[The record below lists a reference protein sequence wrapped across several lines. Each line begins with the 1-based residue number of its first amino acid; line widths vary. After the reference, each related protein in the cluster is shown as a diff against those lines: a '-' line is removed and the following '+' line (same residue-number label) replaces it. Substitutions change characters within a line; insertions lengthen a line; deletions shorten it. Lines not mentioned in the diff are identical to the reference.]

1 MDHVLVIDD
10 DIELCELVGE
20 YLKSEGFEIEA
31 VDNGDDGVERALSGD
46 HSLVVLDVMLP
57 GINGFEALRRIRAK
71 SQIPVLMLTARGEDV
86 DRIVGL
92 EIGADDYLPKPFN
105 PRELVARIH
114 AILRRARS
122 GSSDGVSPA
131 LQEPLSVGDVEMDFG
146 TRTVRREGEE
156 VRLTAMEFDV
166 LEVLMR
172 SAGQVVPREDLVRQ
186 VLGRIYSPYDRSIDV
201 HVSNLRKKLG
211 HEVGGKERIK
221 AIRQVGYLY
230 AHPGEEQGSGQGED
244 ESR

>member
-1 MDHVLVIDD
+1 MDHVLVVDD

-31 VDNGDDGVERALSGD
+31 VDNGDDGVERALSGA

-105 PRELVARIH
+105 PRELSARLR
-114 AILRRARS
+114 AILRRVRAPDMPADGSTESELRQGDLVLDRTARS
-122 GSSDGVSPA
+122 VSIDGIAIDVTA
-131 LQEPLSVGDVEMDFG
+131 TEFAVLDTLVQARGGVVGKDELSKQ
-146 TRTVRREGEE
+146 
-156 VRLTAMEFDV
+156 A
-166 LEVLMR
+166 
-172 SAGQVVPREDLVRQ
+172 
-186 VLGRIYSPYDRSIDV
+186 LGRRWMPSDRSLDT
-201 HVSNLRKKLG
+201 HVSNLRRKLG
-211 HEVGGKERIK
+211 SRGDGSARIK
-221 AIRQVGYLY
+221 TLRGQGYLFL
-230 AHPGEEQGSGQGED
+230 AQQRRD
-244 ESR
+244 EVKP